1 MIAAA
6 PASTGWTSTC
16 RTADMLVRDV
26 MNTRTARIHLDRPMK
41 LAAEIL
47 VLTQA
52 SDLVVIDDAD
62 RYIGVLS
69 EGDLLHAIL
78 PDFEGLME
86 SGASL
91 RRAFDAFIDG
101 GSVYAEQ
108 PIGRLVIRGSIT
120 LRPDDELLKA
130 ATVMITKG
138 IRRLAVIEGDRFV
151 GSVSRA
157 DICWGLLVEQPS
169 RQLAMQPRDLAGP
182 S

>member
-1 MIAAA
+1 
-6 PASTGWTSTC
+6 
-16 RTADMLVRDV
+16 
-26 MNTRTARIHLDRPMK
+26 MNTKTARIHIDRPMK

-52 SDLVVIDDAD
+52 SDLVVIDDND

-69 EGDLLHAIL
+69 EGDLLYAIL

-91 RRAFDAFIDG
+91 RRAFDAFLDAG
-101 GSVYAEQ
+101 VGYADQ
-108 PIGRLVIRGSIT
+108 PIGRLVIRASIT

-138 IRRLAVIEGDRFV
+138 IRRLAVVDGERFV

-157 DICWGLLVEQPS
+157 DICWGLLVEHPS
-169 RQLAMQPRDLAGP
+169 RLLARDSGDVVAP
-182 S
+182 T

>member
-1 MIAAA
+1 
-6 PASTGWTSTC
+6 
-16 RTADMLVRDV
+16 MLVRDV
-26 MNTRTARIHLDRPMK
+26 MNTKSARIHVDRPMK

-52 SDLVVIDDAD
+52 SELVVIDDAD
-62 RYIGVLS
+62 RFLGVLA
-69 EGDLLHAIL
+69 EGDLLYALL

-91 RRAFDAFIDG
+91 ERAFQVFLDS
-101 GSVYAEQ
+101 GSVYADE
-108 PIGRLVIRGSIT
+108 PIGRLVIRSSIT

-138 IRRLAVIEGDRFV
+138 IRRLAVVDEGRFV
-151 GSVSRA
+151 GSVARA

-169 RQLAMQPRDLAGP
+169 RQAVRAQQHLAA
-182 S
+182 SS

>member
-1 MIAAA
+1 
-6 PASTGWTSTC
+6 
-16 RTADMLVRDV
+16 MLVRDV
-26 MNTRTARIHLDRPMK
+26 MNTKTARIHLDRPMK

-52 SDLVVIDDAD
+52 SDLVVVDDAD
-62 RYIGVLS
+62 RFVGVLA
-69 EGDLLHAIL
+69 EGDLLHAIM

-91 RRAFDAFIDG
+91 RRAFDVFLGA
-101 GSVYAEQ
+101 GSVYADQ

-138 IRRLAVIEGDRFV
+138 IRRLAVVDGERFV

-157 DICWGLLVEQPS
+157 DICWGVLIEQPS
-169 RQLAMQPRDLAGP
+169 REIARDQRDLSGL